1 MMTHLR
7 FLLRS
12 EHTFMKALS
21 VVIAMIGVFFS
32 SSVQAAVTADV
43 STMLLNFS
51 QAVPNLMQ
59 MVTAFAYV
67 LGFFFIIRGV
77 IELKQFGE
85 SRSMMSQEHSLAK
98 PLMTITVGAL
108 LLYLPSS
115 VQTGLS
121 TFWTTPSPYGY
132 VSSSSSDSWSAV
144 TNAAFMVIQLI
155 GVIAFI
161 KGLVMLTHL
170 HGHGGQP
177 GGFSKAMAHIVAGI
191 LCINLYQF
199 LQTVFDTLGIT
210 GFSL

>member
-7 FLLRS
+7 FSLPTIKTL
-12 EHTFMKALS
+12 
-21 VVIAMIGVFFS
+21 GVAFAVSGLFFS
-32 SSVQAAVTADV
+32 NSAQAAVTADV
-43 STMLLNFS
+43 ATMLLNFS
-51 QAVPNLMQ
+51 KTVPNLMQ

-67 LGFFFIIRGV
+67 MGFFFIIRG
-77 IELKQFGE
+77 IMELKQFGE
-85 SRSMMSQEHSLAK
+85 ARSMMSHEHSLVK
-98 PLMTITVGAL
+98 PLLTITVGAL
-108 LLYLPSS
+108 LLYLPAS

-121 TFWTTPSPYGY
+121 TFWADPSPYGY
-132 VSSSSSDSWSAV
+132 VSSSTNDSWSEV
-144 TNAAFMVIQLI
+144 TSAAFMVIQLI
-155 GVIAFI
+155 GTVAFI
-161 KGLVMLTHL
+161 KGLIMLTHL